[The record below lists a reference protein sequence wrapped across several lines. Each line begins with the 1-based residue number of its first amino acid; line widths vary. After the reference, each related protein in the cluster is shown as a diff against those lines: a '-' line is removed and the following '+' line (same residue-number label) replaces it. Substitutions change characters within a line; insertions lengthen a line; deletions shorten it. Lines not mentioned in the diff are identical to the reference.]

1 MPSPFTSRLR
11 LHFTVSYGSPSSV
24 ESIASI
30 VIESVTIVKIAP
42 ATSQKHQNMRPA
54 GFRAESAMSPQN
66 SPTLMPRPLPAPFPI
81 AAASLPRT
89 PPSAGGFGSWLG
101 ENPAN
106 S

>member
-66 SPTLMPRPLPAPFPI
+66 SPTLMPRPFPI
-81 AAASLPRT
+81 GAASPPHTHRPCAAAWRLSHKE
-89 PPSAGGFGSWLG
+89 AF
-101 ENPAN
+101 
-106 S
+106 